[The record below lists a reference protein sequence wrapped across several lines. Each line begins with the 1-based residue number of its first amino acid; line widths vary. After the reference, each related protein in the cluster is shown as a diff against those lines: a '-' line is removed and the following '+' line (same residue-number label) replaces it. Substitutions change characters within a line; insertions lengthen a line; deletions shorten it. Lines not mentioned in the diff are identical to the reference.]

1 MAPILPEPRHL
12 VVRDLQPREPLVVT
26 HAELPKA
33 ERAHEGLGGVDAPQL
48 LRRDGVA
55 VLEARGQAG
64 ERGLVP
70 RRQSERARELAD
82 LLLGEPGVDHRRAHA
97 ALLRGL
103 HARPVVAEIVD
114 VRAVHQRTAAFAL
127 GDRRELS
134 EQLLFAEEA
143 AVGGILRV
151 LRVGQ
156 LRGADDDV
164 AQADQRRQ
172 PLRLG

>member
-1 MAPILPEPRHL
+1 
-12 VVRDLQPREPLVVT
+12 
-26 HAELPKA
+26 
-33 ERAHEGLGGVDAPQL
+33 
-48 LRRDGVA
+48 
-55 VLEARGQAG
+55 
-64 ERGLVP
+64 
-70 RRQSERARELAD
+70 
-82 LLLGEPGVDHRRAHA
+82 
-97 ALLRGL
+97 
-103 HARPVVAEIVD
+103 VVAEIVD
-114 VRAVHQRTAAFAL
+114 VRAVHQRAAAFAL